1 MADVSYP
8 YAQIN
13 ASYGD
18 LQSVGFMIYSDGGN
32 GGPEGTDLDSVV
44 AAVRTYL
51 EGLEGVGGTVASRT
65 ALVSTQLT

>member
-18 LQSVGFMIYSDGGN
+18 LQSVGFVIYSDGDN
-32 GGPEGTDLDSVV
+32 GGPEGADLNSVV
-44 AAVRTYL
+44 AAVRAYL
-51 EGLEGVGGTVASRT
+51 EGLDGIGGTVASRMD
-65 ALVSTQLT
+65 LQNTQLT

>member
-18 LQSVGFMIYSDGGN
+18 LQSVGFVIYSDGDN
-32 GGPEGTDLDSVV
+32 GGPEGTDLNSVV
-44 AAVRTYL
+44 AAVRAYL
-51 EGLEGVGGTVASRT
+51 EGLEGVRRTVASRV
-65 ALVSTQLT
+65 ALQSADLP